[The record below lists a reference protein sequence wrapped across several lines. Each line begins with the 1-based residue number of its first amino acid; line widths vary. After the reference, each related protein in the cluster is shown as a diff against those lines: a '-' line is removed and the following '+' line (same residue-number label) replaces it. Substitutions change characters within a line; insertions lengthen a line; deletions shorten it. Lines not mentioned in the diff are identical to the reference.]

1 MSPGK
6 QVEILFCLRRDAP
19 EKPGG
24 DSGKVYKYKS
34 HLEARGFL
42 VNVVTDPGELAI
54 RDTRP
59 DVMHMFNM
67 QTPYEN
73 YRYLTWA
80 LNRKVPICFSPI
92 HHEKKYMVQYF
103 SAGFLGRFLSYDA
116 YLMLSSFAK
125 EFIKFKSL
133 RNVLAYGS
141 TPLGI
146 NRKLVERSARIF
158 PLSESELG
166 NIRTDVTDRLPAD
179 KVKVIPN
186 ALTFSNGVG
195 NQSASRDI
203 DVMVVGR
210 IEPRKN
216 ILKIAKAFSG
226 THYRVVFAGKENT
239 NHGKYCE
246 KFKSIVEA
254 SPNLQYLG
262 ELKQEQLAFHY
273 KRSKINLSN
282 SWFEVVSQVD
292 LEATSLGCKPI
303 VSAAS
308 ALFDYFSSPP
318 LRLEPD
324 CTQADILNCVKL
336 ALQDDYQPRLKDDFS
351 NDWEG
356 VTNILINEYNALLGR
371 KDAPA

>member
-1 MSPGK
+1 MSGGK
-6 QVEILFCLRRDAP
+6 QAEILFCLRRDAP

-24 DSGKVYKYKS
+24 DSGKVYKYKR
-34 HLEARGFL
+34 HLEAKGFL
-42 VNVVTDPGELAI
+42 VTVVTDPRELDI
-54 RDTRP
+54 RKTKP

-73 YRYLTWA
+73 YRYLNWA
-80 LNRKVPICFSPI
+80 LSKKIPFCFSPI
-92 HHEKKYMVQYF
+92 HHEKKYMEQYF
-103 SAGFLGRFLSYDA
+103 RGGFFGKFLGYDA
-116 YLMLSSFAK
+116 YLMLTSFAK

-146 NRKLVERSARIF
+146 NKKLVERSSRIF
-158 PLSESELG
+158 PLSESELV
-166 NIRTDVTDRLPAD
+166 NIRGDVTDRLPSS

-186 ALTFSNGVG
+186 ALTFGNGG
-195 NQSASRDI
+195 GTNPAPRDI

-216 ILKIAKAFSG
+216 ILKIAETFKG
-226 THYRVVFAGKENT
+226 TQYRVVFAGKENS
-239 NHGKYCE
+239 NHKKYCE
-246 KFKSIVEA
+246 KFKEIIKA
-254 SPNLQYLG
+254 SSNLEYLG
-262 ELKQEQLAFHY
+262 ELNQDQLCYHY

-324 CTQADILNCVKL
+324 CSQADILECVEN
-336 ALQDDYQPRLKDDFS
+336 ALKDDYQPRLKNAFS

-371 KDAPA
+371 KEAQA

>member
-1 MSPGK
+1 MSEEK
-6 QVEILFCLRRDAP
+6 KTEILFCLRRDAP

-24 DSGKVYKYKS
+24 DSGKVYKYK
-34 HLEARGFL
+34 HFLEARGFH
-42 VNVVTDPGELAI
+42 VTVITDPVELSI
-54 RDTRP
+54 KETIP
-59 DVMHMFNM
+59 DIVHLFNM

-73 YRYLTWA
+73 YRYMTWA
-80 LNRKVPICFSPI
+80 LDNNIPICFSPI

-103 SAGFLGRFLSYDA
+103 GGGFFGKFLNYDA

-125 EFIKFKSL
+125 EFIKFKTV
-133 RNVLAYGS
+133 RNLLSYNK

-146 NRKLVERSARIF
+146 NRTLVERASRIF
-158 PLSESELG
+158 PLSESELE
-166 NIRTDVTDRLPAD
+166 NIRFDVPAKLPSS
-179 KVKVIPN
+179 KVKVLPN
-186 ALTFSNGVG
+186 ALTFSGGETTKNI
-195 NQSASRDI
+195 SRDI

-216 ILKIAKAFSG
+216 ILKIAEAMKD
-226 THYRVVFAGKENT
+226 THYNVVFAGKENA
-239 NHGKYCE
+239 NHKKYCA
-246 KFKSIVEA
+246 KFKDIVKA
-254 SPNLQYLG
+254 SSNLQYLG
-262 ELKQEQLAFHY
+262 ELNQGQLSYHY

-324 CTQADILNCVKL
+324 CSTADILNCIER
-336 ALQDDYQPRLKDDFS
+336 ALKDDYQPRLKEDFS
-351 NDWEG
+351 VNWET
-356 VTNILINEYNALLGR
+356 VTDVLANEYKTLLSR
-371 KDAPA
+371 EAVRT